1 MHIRKKGV
9 RRTEE
14 VFDVDGKRIEVVEVR
29 GRTFVRL
36 MEMLVGSVLL
46 YGQRGGVGEVDLSQ
60 YRGCKCER
68 PGFSWEYCREVA
80 PPSVPT
86 I

>member
-9 RRTEE
+9 RKTEE
-14 VFDVDGKRIEVVEVR
+14 VFDVNGKRIEVAEEFTYLGCVVPEQMGGKRMVEVKALD
-29 GRTFVRL
+29 FP
-36 MEMLVGSVLL
+36 GS
-46 YGQRGGVGEVDLSQ
+46 
-60 YRGCKCER
+60 
-68 PGFSWEYCREVA
+68 REVA